1 VLKLKN
7 RKKMIIFS
15 LHQTINN
22 WQEKEKKSKAL
33 ADAKRLHSLSGML
46 QPIQRPPELT
56 RGLYTG
62 IS

>member
-1 VLKLKN
+1 
-7 RKKMIIFS
+7 MIIFS